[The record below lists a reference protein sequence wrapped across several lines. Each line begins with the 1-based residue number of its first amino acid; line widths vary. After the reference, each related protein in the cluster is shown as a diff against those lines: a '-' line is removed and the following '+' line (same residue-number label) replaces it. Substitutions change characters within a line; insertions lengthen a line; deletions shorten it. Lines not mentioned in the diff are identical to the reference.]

1 MDCGARAI
9 RGSQSDSWFTAGV
22 DVRRARNIRIL
33 ARRREQRSN
42 LKAAKFIFRF
52 TSLFCLSESSRIVC
66 MEQRMSVAYSTDLRV
81 RVIEAVNAG
90 ASRRE
95 AAEWFGI
102 SVSSA
107 IRWLREW
114 LDGGR
119 AAAKPRG
126 GSCSPLEEH
135 ATWLLAL
142 IEERPDLTLEEV
154 VAAMGKQ
161 GIEGSRTAVWRF
173 FERHDVSFKKKRYTP
188 ASKTELM

>member
-1 MDCGARAI
+1 MVHRAI
-9 RGSQSDSWFTAGV
+9 RGSQLV
-22 DVRRARNIRIL
+22 L
-33 ARRREQRSN
+33 
-42 LKAAKFIFRF
+42 
-52 TSLFCLSESSRIVC
+52 
-66 MEQRMSVAYSTDLRV
+66 MSVVHATFESWRAGLSNVRIWRLRNSFSGTDLRV

>member
-1 MDCGARAI
+1 MVGMR
-9 RGSQSDSWFTAGV
+9 
-22 DVRRARNIRIL
+22 
-33 ARRREQRSN
+33 
-42 LKAAKFIFRF
+42 
-52 TSLFCLSESSRIVC
+52 
-66 MEQRMSVAYSTDLRV
+66 EQRMSVAYSTDLRV
-81 RVIEAVNAG
+81 RVIEAVKAG

-95 AAEWFGI
+95 AAECFGI
-102 SVSSA
+102 SVSSG

-142 IEERPDLTLEEV
+142 IEKRPDLTLEEV
-154 VAAMGKQ
+154 VVAMGKQ

-173 FERHDVSFKKKRYTP
+173 FKRHDVSFKKNAVRQRAKPSRCGPRAPTLDPPTAP
-188 ASKTELM
+188 AGFHRIGVS